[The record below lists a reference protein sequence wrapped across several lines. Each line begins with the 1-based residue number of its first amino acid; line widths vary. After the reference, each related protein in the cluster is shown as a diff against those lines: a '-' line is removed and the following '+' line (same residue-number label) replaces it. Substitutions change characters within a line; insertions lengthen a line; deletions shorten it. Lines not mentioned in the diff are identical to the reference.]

1 MSIMI
6 NIVKSDIVRMLKS
19 KSFWITLV
27 AFLSL
32 FVAIIFMQNSSQNGT
47 VFDAT
52 NGGRE
57 EGLYITVDTIVKS
70 FNSFV
75 TTFGYSF
82 GLLFLGIYLSIF
94 ICNEYSSGYI
104 KNIATLN
111 NGRISIII
119 AKIVVAIVLILLMLV
134 SCYGLSFVVGM
145 MIVDGFE
152 IETITTIFKSI
163 LTMFLHALATF
174 SLITFVATLF
184 KSKVAAIIVNFLI
197 ASGMLL
203 PVINTVFDLLNVSFL
218 SKYTLTHFLMTFDL
232 LTGDVL
238 VKMMI
243 VCIVYILVYNI
254 LSVIIISKRDL

>member
-1 MSIMI
+1 MI

-57 EGLYITVDTIVKS
+57 EGLYITIDTIVKS
-70 FNSFV
+70 LNSFV

-111 NGRISIII
+111 NGRISIIV
-119 AKIVVAIVLILLMLV
+119 AKIVVAIVLIL
-134 SCYGLSFVVGM
+134 
-145 MIVDGFE
+145 
-152 IETITTIFKSI
+152 
-163 LTMFLHALATF
+163 
-174 SLITFVATLF
+174 
-184 KSKVAAIIVNFLI
+184 
-197 ASGMLL
+197 
-203 PVINTVFDLLNVSFL
+203 
-218 SKYTLTHFLMTFDL
+218 
-232 LTGDVL
+232 
-238 VKMMI
+238 
-243 VCIVYILVYNI
+243 
-254 LSVIIISKRDL
+254 